1 MAGRRAGGLSTVPSK
16 PPPKGRSGS
25 ARFEYRVWGDHG
37 CARAMLSELAEDE
50 RAERVDDCY
59 LLVDD
64 PAWNAKVRNDALKI
78 KQLVEEDRGFERW
91 VARKHRS
98 ADTAPSPFDDLFDE
112 LGLDGLDDDEYDLA
126 AAVALLPASRAVR
139 AVFVTKH
146 RLRYRIGC
154 LRAEAT
160 DVVIQ
165 PSGEVLRT
173 LAIEGDDLDELEAL
187 RARLGLVDEPNT
199 PVHQAIEGDGEG

>member
-1 MAGRRAGGLSTVPSK
+1 MAGRRIGGSSPLPNKPPSK
-16 PPPKGRSGS
+16 SRSGS
-25 ARFEYRVWGDHG
+25 TRFEYRVWGNHG
-37 CARAMLSELAEDE
+37 GARALLAELAERE
-50 RAERVDDCY
+50 SAERVDDCY

-64 PAWNAKVRNDALKI
+64 PGWNAKVRDDALKV

-91 VARKHRS
+91 VAHKHRS
-98 ADTAPSPFDDLFDE
+98 ADTAPSPFDDLFDD
-112 LGLDGLDDDEYDLA
+112 LGLEGLSGDDYDLA
-126 AAVALLPASRAVR
+126 AAIDLLPASHDVR

-165 PSGEVLRT
+165 STGEVLQT

-187 RARLGLVDEPNT
+187 RTRLGLVDEPNT
-199 PVHQAIEGDGEG
+199 PVHQAIENDVDG